1 MSFRQACV
9 PDGFHFA
16 AMDHRRCHQPEAAVT
31 VVMVVPGENLRQNVV
46 ASSISG
52 SASLALSWSASL
64 QPTTWRLKISRI
76 TYK

>member
-16 AMDHRRCHQPEAAVT
+16 AMDHRRRHQPEAAVT

-46 ASSISG
+46 ASSMD
-52 SASLALSWSASL
+52 
-64 QPTTWRLKISRI
+64 P
-76 TYK
+76 